1 MRNQISD
8 IRHKVEVELR
18 GIEDRT
24 EGVIAKNV
32 AKLRNGDFG
41 DGSGGGIGSG
51 GGLNINNLELDMMLN
66 SLKEEMKSYAERV
79 VFQNSEKLI
88 EQRHKSEMLLEG
100 RCNAFSV
107 ELERKYREMYEEYKK
122 ELEIGDTERRLN

>member
-1 MRNQISD
+1 LRNQISD
-8 IRHKVEVELR
+8 IRHKVDVELR

-41 DGSGGGIGSG
+41 DGSGAVSSG
-51 GGLNINNLELDMMLN
+51 GGLTINNLELDMMLN

-100 RCNAFSV
+100 RCNAYSV
-107 ELERKYREMYEEYKK
+107 ELERKYREMYQEYKT
-122 ELEIGDTERRLN
+122 ELEI

>member
-8 IRHKVEVELR
+8 IRHKVDVELR

-41 DGSGGGIGSG
+41 DGSGAVSSG
-51 GGLNINNLELDMMLN
+51 GGLTINNLELDMMLN

-100 RCNAFSV
+100 RCNAYSV
-107 ELERKYREMYEEYKK
+107 ELERKYREMYQEYKT
-122 ELEIGDTERRLN
+122 ELEI